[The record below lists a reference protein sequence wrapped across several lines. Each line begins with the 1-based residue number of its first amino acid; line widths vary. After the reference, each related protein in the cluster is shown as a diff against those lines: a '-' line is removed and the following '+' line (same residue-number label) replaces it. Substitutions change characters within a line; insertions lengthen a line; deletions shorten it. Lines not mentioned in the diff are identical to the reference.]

1 MSANLSEYGAFSHE
15 VCLDP
20 MQSSPLSPD
29 FHLAEGRPGHSEP
42 QSPQLTGNWHK
53 RENTERS
60 DVDEDRELHQ
70 LMEDI
75 KRYIRSIDIG
85 NL

>member
-1 MSANLSEYGAFSHE
+1 MEVNLSQYRAFSHE

-20 MQSSPLSPD
+20 MQSSPWSPGVSLS
-29 FHLAEGRPGHSEP
+29 EGRTSRSE
-42 QSPQLTGNWHK
+42 SQLTDNWQE
-53 RENTERS
+53 RDNTERS
-60 DVDEDRELHQ
+60 QVEEDRELHQ

-75 KRYIRSIDIG
+75 KNYIRSIDIG

>member
-1 MSANLSEYGAFSHE
+1 MPTNLSEYGAFSHA
-15 VCLDP
+15 VCIDS
-20 MQSSPLSPD
+20 MQSGPLSPD
-29 FHLAEGRPGHSEP
+29 FHLAEGRPNHSE
-42 QSPQLTGNWHK
+42 PQLTGNWQK

-75 KRYIRSIDIG
+75 KSYIRSIDIG